1 MSWLSNDS
9 SFLGVDISKA
19 LHGMDTT
26 TITEDIWKHNSTRDV
41 TCVCYCHIFVC
52 LVRKSLGWKLVN
64 TMQCFDRTQ
73 YQRLHSVHIHNS
85 FIEVPYVMHATI

>member
-26 TITEDIWKHNSTRDV
+26 TITED
-41 TCVCYCHIFVC
+41 F
-52 LVRKSLGWKLVN
+52 GN
-64 TMQCFDRTQ
+64 TTQ
-73 YQRLHSVHIHNS
+73 QG
-85 FIEVPYVMHATI
+85 M